1 MSSDLPGPSPGPPIP
16 AVPPRPRRPPEPP
29 APSRRLIDHHAGPP
43 RGTATRYL
51 CAAGYLDRTFRDAV
65 IAELVEHPYRVPAP
79 SPGTDLVR
87 VLHECLRARR
97 APFLAGLAMLGVLA
111 FGVLSGHWSATLL
124 ALLTVALLRLVGAGA
139 SAATV
144 VPPDETVR
152 TRSSA
157 RRTLGSA
164 GQLAAAVVLA
174 GLLVSVWVP
183 TQNGR
188 TLFERE
194 MLPRLPADMPFTVT
208 APRLAAYVAI
218 LFMLWV
224 VGVVWRCRTLFL
236 LGDRDG
242 PLSGRAAAV
251 RTRVPSLKPVYATLR
266 SQQSGP
272 ELLYRDHA
280 PLVGLG
286 VPLEDWAIALE
297 LVPARKSDGQP
308 VLPRTINAAML
319 HQAINAAV
327 LDLGRGR
334 EYPGDGLHRLTVGDR
349 VFRPGLRR
357 GPATDWLGGMSVPV
371 PGTNGAV
378 RLDHRWATALDLFGH
393 ERLRHFLTI
402 RIGSWQEEV
411 VTTVLVRAI
420 TQGKVLHLE
429 WQPYLLPPTAIAYRV
444 VDSFAPLDL
453 LADGPTV
460 MGQAAWGLGR
470 DMGSAIGQIFGTWA
484 SAARAMRNR
493 GRYRRLVRDGYAVN
507 HAPAISVRELGAE
520 EKFQNVFQEA
530 DVQRFLS
537 TVWVRTQTAV
547 LTLLKE
553 RGYDVSAFE
562 QQAQNIVNN
571 NINNGTQING
581 GTQHG
586 PVAGG
591 PGARA
596 RVTPPQPRV
605 GARSGSRAT

>member
-1 MSSDLPGPSPGPPIP
+1 M
-16 AVPPRPRRPPEPP
+16 
-29 APSRRLIDHHAGPP
+29 
-43 RGTATRYL
+43 
-51 CAAGYLDRTFRDAV
+51 
-65 IAELVEHPYRVPAP
+65 PAP

-111 FGVLSGHWSATLL
+111 FGVFSGHGSATLP
-124 ALLTVALLRLVGAGA
+124 ALLTVALLRLVGAGT
-139 SAATV
+139 SAAVV
-144 VPPDETVR
+144 VPPDEAVR
-152 TRSSA
+152 VPSSA
-157 RRTLGSA
+157 RHTLGSA
-164 GQLAAAVVLA
+164 GQLVAAGVLA
-174 GLLVSVWVP
+174 GLLVFVWVP

-194 MLPRLPADMPFTVT
+194 LLPRLPADLPLTVT
-208 APRLAAYVAI
+208 RPGLEAYVAI

-242 PLSGRAAAV
+242 PLSGRAAPV
-251 RTRVPSLKPVYATLR
+251 RTRIMSLRPVYATLR
-266 SQQSGP
+266 SQHNGP

-297 LVPARKSDGQP
+297 LVPARRSDGQP
-308 VLPRTINAAML
+308 MVPRPVDAAAL
-319 HQAINAAV
+319 HQAINNAV

-334 EYPGDGLHRLTVGDR
+334 EYPGDVLHRLTVSDR

-371 PGTNGAV
+371 PGAGGAV
-378 RLDHRWATALDLFGH
+378 QLDRRWATALDLFAH
-393 ERLRHFLTI
+393 ERLRHFVTI

-411 VTTVLVRAI
+411 VITVLVRAI
-420 TQGKVLHLE
+420 TQGRVLHLE
-429 WQPYLLPPTAIAYRV
+429 WQPYLLPPTATAYRA
-444 VDSFAPLDL
+444 VDAFAPVDL
-453 LADGPTV
+453 VADVPAV
-460 MGQAAWGLGR
+460 MGQAVWGLGR
-470 DMGSAIGQIFGTWA
+470 DMGAAIGQIFGTWA

-520 EKFQNVFQEA
+520 EHFQNVFQES
-530 DVQRFLS
+530 DVQRYLS

-547 LTLLKE
+547 LTALKD

-571 NINNGTQING
+571 NINNGMQING

-586 PVAGG
+586 PIAGG

-596 RVTPPQPRV
+596 RVTAPQPRV
-605 GARSGSRAT
+605 GTRPGPRST

>member
-1 MSSDLPGPSPGPPIP
+1 MSSDWPGPSPGPPIP

-29 APSRRLIDHHAGPP
+29 APSRQLIEHHAGPP

-79 SPGTDLVR
+79 SPGTELVR

-111 FGVLSGHWSATLL
+111 FGVLSGHWSATLP
-124 ALLTVALLRLVGAGA
+124 ALLTVALLRLIGAGA

-152 TRSSA
+152 ARSSA
-157 RRTLGSA
+157 RRTLSAA

-174 GLLVSVWVP
+174 GMLVSVWVP

-194 MLPRLPADMPFTVT
+194 VLPRLPADTPFTVT
-208 APRLAAYVAI
+208 APGLAAYV
-218 LFMLWV
+218 
-224 VGVVWRCRTLFL
+224 
-236 LGDRDG
+236 
-242 PLSGRAAAV
+242 
-251 RTRVPSLKPVYATLR
+251 
-266 SQQSGP
+266 
-272 ELLYRDHA
+272 
-280 PLVGLG
+280 
-286 VPLEDWAIALE
+286 LE
-297 LVPARKSDGQP
+297 
-308 VLPRTINAAML
+308 
-319 HQAINAAV
+319 
-327 LDLGRGR
+327 LGRGR
-334 EYPGDGLHRLTVGDR
+334 EYPGDVLHRLTVGDR

-357 GPATDWLGGMSVPV
+357 GPATDWLGGMSAPV
-371 PGTNGAV
+371 PGTGGAV
-378 RLDHRWATALDLFGH
+378 KLDHRWATALDLFGH
-393 ERLRHFLTI
+393 ERLRRFLTI
-402 RIGSWQEEV
+402 RAGSWQEEV

-429 WQPYLLPPTAIAYRV
+429 WQPYLLPPTATAYRV

-470 DMGSAIGQIFGTWA
+470 DMGAAIGQIFRTWA
-484 SAARAMRNR
+484 SAARAMRHR
-493 GRYRRLVRDGYAVN
+493 GRYRRLVRNGYAVN
-507 HAPAISVRELGAE
+507 HAPAISVREFGAE